1 VVGVVRQREGLGR
14 IGGIPTKL
22 GARAGPDGS
31 ENLSPA
37 GAIRRFSNGLRP
49 HRGIVCSRTKSTPG
63 VSLFSSHRQMMIRR
77 RKKML
82 TRRQAL
88 MGVAAAGLLA
98 ALPRMTA
105 LAAEVDPTTLPRERI
120 ALVAPPFVHAHEQV
134 AATGP
139 RVIEYTMTIEEKAVV
154 IDDEGTTLQGMTF
167 NGSIPGPMM
176 AVHEGDYVELTLVN
190 PESNSLP
197 HNIDFHAA
205 TGALG
210 GGALTLINPGEQVTL
225 RFKATRAGTF
235 VYHCAP
241 EGAMIPW
248 HVVSGMSGTIMVLPR
263 DGLKDEAGR
272 PLRYDKVFYVGEND
286 FYIPRDEDGNFRS
299 YESAGD
305 AYADTQEV
313 MRGLI
318 PTHVVFNG
326 AKGALTGDNAMTSK
340 VGETVLIVHSQA
352 NRDTRPHLIGGHGDY
367 VWEEGKFDNPPA
379 RDLETW
385 FIRGGSA
392 GAALYTFLQPGVYAY
407 VNHNLIEAVELG
419 ATAHFVVEGDWN
431 DDLMKQVSPPGPI
444 PTN

>member
-1 VVGVVRQREGLGR
+1 M
-14 IGGIPTKL
+14 
-22 GARAGPDGS
+22 
-31 ENLSPA
+31 
-37 GAIRRFSNGLRP
+37 F
-49 HRGIVCSRTKSTPG
+49 
-63 VSLFSSHRQMMIRR
+63 
-77 RKKML
+77 

-88 MGVAAAGLLA
+88 MGVAAASLLA
-98 ALPRMTA
+98 ALPPMTA
-105 LAAEVDPTTLPRERI
+105 VAGEIDLSALPRERI

-134 AATGP
+134 STTGP
-139 RVIEYTMTIEEKAVV
+139 RIIEYTMTIQEKTVV

-167 NGSIPGPMM
+167 DGSIPGPMM
-176 AVHEGDYVELTLVN
+176 VVHQDDYVELTLVN
-190 PESNSLP
+190 PETNSLP

-205 TGALG
+205 TGGLG
-210 GGALTLINPGEQVTL
+210 GGELTLINPGEQVTL
-225 RFKATRAGTF
+225 RFKATRTGTF

-263 DGLKDEAGR
+263 DGLKDETGK

-286 FYIPRDEDGNFRS
+286 FYVPRDEDGNFKS
-299 YESAGD
+299 YESVGD
-305 AYADTQEV
+305 SYADTLPV

-367 VWEEGKFDNPPA
+367 VWEEGKFDNPPMK
-379 RDLETW
+379 DLETW

-392 GAALYTFLQPGVYAY
+392 GAALYTFLQPGIYAY

-431 DDLMKQVSPPGPI
+431 DDLMKQVAAPGPI
-444 PTN
+444 PVN